1 MAKFEVQHDLSIAP
15 SYVKPFV
22 LFDLPSATG
31 VNPIVTALVTLYA
44 SFAPDSS
51 GTPGAHL
58 LNSADTRGLSS
69 ADALAKLMGK
79 ALVTSP
85 GKSPNR
91 RLSQKKAPSQG
102 KAPAKALS
110 FASPPSSPPRAATLP
125 SGKSEEA
132 EIVPPPPGYRPPPR
146 IPASTHG
153 RTFNLTH
160 ARLAQQPSHTLAL
173 VPPH

>member
-1 MAKFEVQHDLSIAP
+1 
-15 SYVKPFV
+15 
-22 LFDLPSATG
+22 
-31 VNPIVTALVTLYA
+31 
-44 SFAPDSS
+44 
-51 GTPGAHL
+51 
-58 LNSADTRGLSS
+58 
-69 ADALAKLMGK
+69 
-79 ALVTSP
+79 
-85 GKSPNR
+85 
-91 RLSQKKAPSQG
+91 
-102 KAPAKALS
+102 
-110 FASPPSSPPRAATLP
+110 LP